1 MIKVP
6 NIASVSDLE
15 SAGKRIYNRIHLI
28 LEDDVDLSAGE
39 PEVIVTDEARTMAAL
54 KLKEGAAI
62 AHFDFA
68 KHTAAA
74 TSQGSNGDVT
84 TEVNNALSG
93 TLAGQSIE
101 IDNFIENYHGK
112 AFYIVETDRISGKKY
127 IYGRPRCPYYFT
139 DHDKR
144 KNADNTSCDVTFSSP
159 FPFQP
164 LEYLGSV
171 EAAPAV

>member
-39 PEVIVTDEARTMAAL
+39 PEVILTDEARTMAAL
-54 KLKEGAAI
+54 KLKEGSAI

-84 TEVNNALSG
+84 TEVTNALSG

>member
-6 NIASVSDLE
+6 NIVAVSDLE

-39 PEVIVTDEARTMAAL
+39 PEVILTDEARTMAAL